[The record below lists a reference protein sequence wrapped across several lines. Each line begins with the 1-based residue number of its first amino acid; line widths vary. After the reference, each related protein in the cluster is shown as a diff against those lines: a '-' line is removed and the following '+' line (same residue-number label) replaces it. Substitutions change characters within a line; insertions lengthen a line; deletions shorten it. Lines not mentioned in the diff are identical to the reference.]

1 MSTPA
6 QSGLYIVATPIGNLG
21 DLSRRAEE
29 ILGSADIILVE
40 DTRVTGKLLNHIG
53 KKSKM
58 MVYNDHKSA
67 ADRAGILDAIR
78 CKIVALVSDAG
89 TPLISDPGYKLVRDA
104 QAAGLYVTT
113 IPGPSAVIAALTLS
127 GLPSDRFLFEG
138 FLPSKT
144 KARSESLAALKTL
157 NASLIFYENGSRLGA
172 MLADALAVLGDR
184 KAAVVREITKR
195 FEECVA
201 GSLSELATRYGAEK
215 PKGEIV
221 VIIGPPGAPEAASEQ
236 EVEAAL
242 REALVR
248 LPASKA
254 AGEVARAYN
263 TDRKAL
269 YDLAIA
275 GRRKMK
281 AVGPHH
287 VELSKVRLR
296 QAQHERH

>member
-21 DLSRRAEE
+21 DLSRRAEATLE
-29 ILGSADIILVE
+29 AADIILVE

-58 MVYNDHKSA
+58 VVYNDHKSA
-67 ADRAGILDAIR
+67 ADRAFILDAIR

-113 IPGPSAVIAALTLS
+113 IPGASAVIAALTLS

-144 KARSESLAALKTL
+144 KARSESLAALKAL

-269 YDLAIA
+269 YDLAN
-275 GRRKMK
+275 RWK
-281 AVGPHH
+281 A
-287 VELSKVRLR
+287 EK
-296 QAQHERH
+296 

>member
-21 DLSRRAEE
+21 DLSRRAEQ
-29 ILGSADIILVE
+29 ILSIADIILAE

-67 ADRAGILDAIR
+67 ADRAFILDAIR

-157 NASLIFYENGSRLGA
+157 NA
-172 MLADALAVLGDR
+172 
-184 KAAVVREITKR
+184 
-195 FEECVA
+195 
-201 GSLSELATRYGAEK
+201 
-215 PKGEIV
+215 
-221 VIIGPPGAPEAASEQ
+221 
-236 EVEAAL
+236 
-242 REALVR
+242 
-248 LPASKA
+248 
-254 AGEVARAYN
+254 
-263 TDRKAL
+263 
-269 YDLAIA
+269 
-275 GRRKMK
+275 
-281 AVGPHH
+281 
-287 VELSKVRLR
+287 
-296 QAQHERH
+296 

>member
-1 MSTPA
+1 MSTPS

-21 DLSRRAEE
+21 DLSHRAEE
-29 ILGSADIILVE
+29 ILGSADIVLVE

-53 KKSKM
+53 KKAKM

-67 ADRAGILDAIR
+67 ADRAFILDAIR

-269 YDLAIA
+269 YDLVN
-275 GRRKMK
+275 RWK
-281 AVGPHH
+281 A
-287 VELSKVRLR
+287 E
-296 QAQHERH
+296 E

>member
-1 MSTPA
+1 MSAPA

-29 ILGSADIILVE
+29 TLAAADIILVE

-53 KKSKM
+53 KKSRM

-67 ADRAGILDAIR
+67 SDREAILDAVR

-113 IPGPSAVIAALTLS
+113 IPGPSAAIAALTLS

-144 KARSESLAALKTL
+144 KARTESLAALKTL

-172 MLADALAVLGDR
+172 MLADSLSVLGDR

-195 FEECVA
+195 FEEAVT
-201 GSLSELATRYGAEK
+201 GSLSELSQRYGAEK

-221 VIIGPPGAPEAASEQ
+221 VIIGPPGAPEAASDE
-236 EVEAAL
+236 EIEAAL
-242 REALVR
+242 REAMVR

-254 AGEVARAYN
+254 AGEVARMFN

-269 YDLAIA
+269 Y
-275 GRRKMK
+275 
-281 AVGPHH
+281 
-287 VELSKVRLR
+287 ELTNRWKSEK
-296 QAQHERH
+296 

>member
-21 DLSRRAEE
+21 DLSRRAEQ
-29 ILGSADIILVE
+29 ILGIADIILAE

-138 FLPSKT
+138 FLSSKA
-144 KARSESLAALKTL
+144 KARTESLSALKTL

-195 FEECVA
+195 FEEAVS
-201 GSLSELATRYGAEK
+201 GSLSELAIRYGSEK

-263 TDRKAL
+263 ADRKAL
-269 YDLAIA
+269 YEMAN
-275 GRRKMK
+275 RWK
-281 AVGPHH
+281 ADGT
-287 VELSKVRLR
+287 
-296 QAQHERH
+296 A

>member
-1 MSTPA
+1 MSAPA

-29 ILGSADIILVE
+29 TLAAADIILVE

-67 ADRAGILDAIR
+67 ADRAFILDEIR

-104 QAAGLYVTT
+104 QAADLYVTT
-113 IPGPSAVIAALTLS
+113 IPGPSAAIAALTLS

-144 KARSESLAALKTL
+144 KARTESLGALKTL

-172 MLADALAVLGDR
+172 MLADSLAVLGDR

-195 FEECVA
+195 FEEAVA
-201 GSLSELATRYGAEK
+201 GSLSELATRYASEK

-254 AGEVARAYN
+254 AGEVARAFN

-269 YDLAIA
+269 YEMAN
-275 GRRKMK
+275 RWK
-281 AVGPHH
+281 ADGT
-287 VELSKVRLR
+287 
-296 QAQHERH
+296 A

>member
-29 ILGSADIILVE
+29 TLAAADIILVE

-58 MVYNDHKSA
+58 VVYNDHKSA
-67 ADRAGILDAIR
+67 ADRAFILDAIR

-113 IPGPSAVIAALTLS
+113 IPGPSAAIAALTLS

-144 KARSESLAALKTL
+144 KARTESLGALKAL

-172 MLADALAVLGDR
+172 MLADALAVFGDR

-195 FEECVA
+195 FEESVA
-201 GSLSELATRYGAEK
+201 GPLSELADRYGMEK

-221 VIIGPPGAPEAASEQ
+221 VIIGPPGPPEAASEQ
-236 EVEAAL
+236 DIETAL

-254 AGEVARAYN
+254 AGEVARSFN

-269 YDLAIA
+269 YEMAN
-275 GRRKMK
+275 RWK
-281 AVGPHH
+281 ADGT
-287 VELSKVRLR
+287 
-296 QAQHERH
+296 A

>member
-21 DLSRRAEE
+21 DLSHRAEE
-29 ILGSADIILVE
+29 ILGSADIVLVE

-53 KKSKM
+53 KKAKM
-58 MVYNDHKSA
+58 MVYNDHKTA
-67 ADRAGILDAIR
+67 ADRAFILDAIR

-104 QAAGLYVTT
+104 QAADLYVTT

-127 GLPSDRFLFEG
+127 GLPSVRFLFEG

-269 YDLAIA
+269 YDLVN
-275 GRRKMK
+275 RWK
-281 AVGPHH
+281 A
-287 VELSKVRLR
+287 EK
-296 QAQHERH
+296 

>member
-21 DLSRRAEE
+21 DLSHRAEE
-29 ILGSADIILVE
+29 ILGSADIVLVE

-53 KKSKM
+53 KKAKM
-58 MVYNDHKSA
+58 MVYNDHKTA
-67 ADRAGILDAIR
+67 ADRAFILDAIR

-104 QAAGLYVTT
+104 QAADLYVTT

-269 YDLAIA
+269 YDLVN
-275 GRRKMK
+275 RWK
-281 AVGPHH
+281 A
-287 VELSKVRLR
+287 EK
-296 QAQHERH
+296 

>member
-21 DLSRRAEE
+21 DLSRRAEQ
-29 ILGSADIILVE
+29 ILSIADIILAE

-67 ADRAGILDAIR
+67 ADRAFILDAIR

-172 MLADALAVLGDR
+172 MLADALVVLGDR

-269 YDLAIA
+269 YDLVN
-275 GRRKMK
+275 RWK
-281 AVGPHH
+281 A
-287 VELSKVRLR
+287 EK
-296 QAQHERH
+296 

>member
-21 DLSRRAEE
+21 DLSHRAEE
-29 ILGSADIILVE
+29 ILGSADIVLVE

-53 KKSKM
+53 KKAKM

-67 ADRAGILDAIR
+67 ADRAFILDAIR

-104 QAAGLYVTT
+104 QAADLYVTT

-172 MLADALAVLGDR
+172 MLADALVVLGDR

-269 YDLAIA
+269 YDLVN
-275 GRRKMK
+275 RWK
-281 AVGPHH
+281 A
-287 VELSKVRLR
+287 E
-296 QAQHERH
+296 E

>member
-21 DLSRRAEE
+21 DLSRRAEAT
-29 ILGSADIILVE
+29 LAAADIILVE

-58 MVYNDHKSA
+58 IVYNDHKSA
-67 ADRAGILDAIR
+67 ADRAFILDAIR

-113 IPGPSAVIAALTLS
+113 VPGPSAAIAALTLS

-144 KARSESLAALKTL
+144 KARCEGLAELKTL

-184 KAAVVREITKR
+184 RAAVVREITKR
-195 FEECVA
+195 FEESVA
-201 GSLSELATRYGAEK
+201 GSLSELAERYGEGK

-254 AGEVARAYN
+254 AGEVARAFN

-269 YDLAIA
+269 YELAN
-275 GRRKMK
+275 RWKSEK
-281 AVGPHH
+281 
-287 VELSKVRLR
+287 
-296 QAQHERH
+296 

>member
-29 ILGSADIILVE
+29 TLAAADIILVE

-58 MVYNDHKSA
+58 IVYNDHKSA
-67 ADRAGILDAIR
+67 ADRAFILDAVR

-104 QAAGLYVTT
+104 QAAGLHVTT
-113 IPGPSAVIAALTLS
+113 IPGPSAAIAALTLS

-144 KARSESLAALKTL
+144 KARKDSLGALLSL

-172 MLADALAVLGDR
+172 MLGDALAVLGDR

-195 FEECVA
+195 FEESVA
-201 GSLSELATRYGAEK
+201 GSLGELADRYAGEK

-221 VIIGPPGAPEAASEQ
+221 VIIGPPAAPEAASKQ
-236 EVEAAL
+236 EVESAL

-254 AGEVARAYN
+254 AGEVARRFN

-269 YDLAIA
+269 YELAN
-275 GRRKMK
+275 RWKSEK
-281 AVGPHH
+281 
-287 VELSKVRLR
+287 
-296 QAQHERH
+296 

>member
-1 MSTPA
+1 MSAPA

-29 ILGSADIILVE
+29 TLKMADLILVE
-40 DTRVTGKLLNHIG
+40 DTRVTGKLLNYIG
-53 KKSKM
+53 KKSRM

-67 ADRAGILDAIR
+67 TDRESILDAIR

-113 IPGPSAVIAALTLS
+113 IPGPSAAVAALTLS

-144 KARSESLAALKTL
+144 KARAEALDELKGL

-172 MLADALAVLGDR
+172 MLTDALAVLGDR

-195 FEECVA
+195 FEECVT
-201 GSLSELATRYGAEK
+201 GSLGELASRYESEK

-221 VIIGPPGAPEAASEQ
+221 VVIGPPGAPEAASEEQ
-236 EVEAAL
+236 IEAAL

-254 AGEVARAYN
+254 AGEVARAFN
-263 TDRKAL
+263 TDRKTL
-269 YDLAIA
+269 YDLANRWK
-275 GRRKMK
+275 GE
-281 AVGPHH
+281 G
-287 VELSKVRLR
+287 SS
-296 QAQHERH
+296 

>member
-1 MSTPA
+1 MSAPA
-6 QSGLYIVATPIGNLG
+6 RSGLYIVATPIGNLG

-29 ILGSADIILVE
+29 TLAAADTILVE

-67 ADRAGILDAIR
+67 ADRESILDAIR

-113 IPGPSAVIAALTLS
+113 IPGPSAAIAALTLS

-138 FLPSKT
+138 FLPSKA
-144 KARSESLAALKTL
+144 KARTESLAALKTL

-172 MLADALAVLGDR
+172 MLSDSLAVLGDR

-195 FEECVA
+195 FEEAVA
-201 GSLSELATRYGAEK
+201 GSLSELAERYGAEK

-221 VIIGPPGAPEAASEQ
+221 VIIGPPGAPEAASEADI
-236 EVEAAL
+236 EAAL
-242 REALVR
+242 REALER

-254 AGEVARAYN
+254 AGEVAKAFN

-269 YDLAIA
+269 YELAN
-275 GRRKMK
+275 RWKSEK
-281 AVGPHH
+281 
-287 VELSKVRLR
+287 
-296 QAQHERH
+296 

>member
-1 MSTPA
+1 MSAPTL
-6 QSGLYIVATPIGNLG
+6 SGLYIVATPIGNLG

-29 ILGSADIILVE
+29 ILGVADIILVE

-58 MVYNDHKSA
+58 IVYNDHKSA
-67 ADRAGILDAIR
+67 ADRNGILESIG

-113 IPGPSAVIAALTLS
+113 IPGPSAAIAALTLS

-144 KARSESLAALKTL
+144 KARSEGLEALKAL
-157 NASLIFYENGSRLGA
+157 NASLIFYENGARLGG
-172 MLADALAVLGDR
+172 MLSDALAILGDR

-195 FEECVA
+195 FEETVT
-201 GSLSELATRYGAEK
+201 GSLSELAERYDSEK

-236 EVEAAL
+236 EIEAAL
-242 REALVR
+242 REALER

-254 AGEVARAYN
+254 AGEVARAFS
-263 TDRKAL
+263 TDRRAL
-269 YDLAIA
+269 YDLAN
-275 GRRKMK
+275 RWK
-281 AVGPHH
+281 ADG
-287 VELSKVRLR
+287 S
-296 QAQHERH
+296 A

>member
-21 DLSRRAEE
+21 DLSHRAEE
-29 ILGSADIILVE
+29 ILGSADIVLVE

-53 KKSKM
+53 KKAKM

-67 ADRAGILDAIR
+67 ADRAFILDAIR

-269 YDLAIA
+269 YDLVN
-275 GRRKMK
+275 RWK
-281 AVGPHH
+281 A
-287 VELSKVRLR
+287 E
-296 QAQHERH
+296 E

>member
-1 MSTPA
+1 MSAPA

-29 ILGSADIILVE
+29 TLAAADIILVE
-40 DTRVTGKLLNHIG
+40 DTRVTAKLLNHIG

-67 ADRAGILDAIR
+67 ADRDAILDMVR

-89 TPLISDPGYKLVRDA
+89 TPLISDPGYKLVRDV

-113 IPGPSAVIAALTLS
+113 IPGPSAAIAALTLS

-144 KARSESLAALKTL
+144 KARTESLAALKTI

-172 MLADALAVLGDR
+172 MLADSLAVLGDR

-195 FEECVA
+195 FEEAVT

-221 VIIGPPGAPEAASEQ
+221 VLIGPPGAPEAASEADI
-236 EVEAAL
+236 EAAL
-242 REALVR
+242 REALIR

-254 AGEVARAYN
+254 ASEVAKTFN

-269 YDLAIA
+269 YELAN
-275 GRRKMK
+275 RWKSEK
-281 AVGPHH
+281 
-287 VELSKVRLR
+287 
-296 QAQHERH
+296 